1 LNTMFTGLVERTG
14 RVISLNK
21 TQGELLTL
29 VVDPGNNFSRDH
41 GDSIAVNGVCLSEVG
56 EASDTHLHFHVSPET
71 LARTSLSALKTGSL
85 VNLER
90 SLRPNDRLGGHFVLG
105 HVDDRGVITG
115 LKKENDFHILEIKI
129 SKDFAKYVVKKGSI
143 AIDGISLTINSVE
156 DKHDGCWLS
165 FTIVPVTWETTRLS
179 QYRINDIVNIEVDM
193 IAKHLERLTEAW
205 NAKK

>member
-1 LNTMFTGLVERTG
+1 MFTGLVERTG
-14 RVISLNK
+14 RVVSLNK
-21 TQGELLTL
+21 TNGDLLTL
-29 VVDPGNNFSRDH
+29 IVDPGHDFSRDH

-56 EASDTHLHFHVSPET
+56 DVTQANLCFHVSPET
-71 LARTSLSALKTGSL
+71 LARTSLAALKTGSI

-115 LKKENDFHILEIKI
+115 LKNENDFHLLEIKI

-143 AIDGISLTINSVE
+143 AIDGISLTVNSV
-156 DKHDGCWLS
+156 DDRPDGCFLT
-165 FTIVPVTWETTRLS
+165 FTIVPVTWQTTRLS
-179 QYRINDIVNIEVDM
+179 QSRIHDIVNIEVDM

>member
-1 LNTMFTGLVERTG
+1 MFTGLVERTG
-14 RVISLNK
+14 RVISLSK
-21 TQGELLTL
+21 THGDMLTL
-29 VVDPGNNFSRDH
+29 VIDPGKDFSRDH

-56 EASDTHLHFHVSPET
+56 DVSATNLSFHVSPET
-71 LARTSLSALKTGSL
+71 LARTSLSALTPGHL

-115 LKKENDFHILEIKI
+115 IKSENGFHILDIKI

-143 AIDGISLTINSVE
+143 AIDGVSLTINQVE
-156 DKHDGCWLS
+156 DGHDDCLLT
-165 FTIVPVTWETTRLS
+165 FTIVPVTWQTTRLS
-179 QYRINDIVNIEVDM
+179 QCQVNDIVNIEVDM

-205 NAKK
+205 NTKR

>member
-1 LNTMFTGLVERTG
+1 MTEMFTGLVERTG

-21 TQGELLTL
+21 TQGDLVTL
-29 VVDPGNNFSRDH
+29 VVDPGHNFSRDH

-56 EASDTHLHFHVSPET
+56 EASDTHLQFHVSPET
-71 LARTSLSALKTGSL
+71 LARTSLSTLKTGSL

-105 HVDDRGVITG
+105 HVDDRGLITG
-115 LKKENDFHILEIKI
+115 LKEDKDFHILEIKI

-156 DKHDGCWLS
+156 DKHDGCLLT
-165 FTIVPVTWETTRLS
+165 FTIVPVTWQTTRLS
-179 QYRINDIVNIEVDM
+179 QCRMNDIVNIEVDM

>member
-1 LNTMFTGLVERTG
+1 MFTGLVERTG
-14 RVISLNK
+14 RVISLSK
-21 TQGELLTL
+21 TQGDLLTL
-29 VVDPGNNFSRDH
+29 VVDPGHNFSRDH

-56 EASDTHLHFHVSPET
+56 DGSDSHLHFHVSPET
-71 LARTSLSALKTGSL
+71 LARTSLAALKKESL

-115 LKKENDFHILEIKI
+115 LKNENDFHLLEIKI

-143 AIDGISLTINSVE
+143 AIDGISLTVNSV
-156 DKHDGCWLS
+156 DDRPDGCFLT
-165 FTIVPVTWETTRLS
+165 FTIVPVTWQTTRLS
-179 QYRINDIVNIEVDM
+179 QSRIHDTVNIEVDM